1 VKGVRMSE
9 QATIGDLLYGAAA
22 ISRFVFGNEE
32 DRRKVYCLANSGSI
46 PTFKMGAVLCGRRS
60 SIAAAIAE
68 KERVASPPSQASHE
82 SAHNSA

>member
-1 VKGVRMSE
+1 MSE
-9 QATIGDLLYGAAA
+9 QAAIGDLLYGAAA

-46 PTFKMGAVLCGRRS
+46 PTFKMGAVLCSRRS

-68 KERVASPPSQASHE
+68 KERAGRVA
-82 SAHNSA
+82 